1 MACALVG
8 TRLYVF
14 GGLGA
19 GPVDETWMF
28 DLAAM
33 RWTPLRNTVA
43 VPPARCAHTLTA
55 DPDGNI
61 WLYGGQAGSKGPVDL
76 KKDSATSLR
85 VRMLDKRNCCEDT
98 WMFDP
103 NGNGGKGKWHEQ
115 FCQVS
120 PSPRRGHS
128 ATLVL
133 GRKSAYKLSSSDE
146 DEEGA
151 DEGPVSLL
159 ASLESEMKA
168 REKAAQLAKNPPAH
182 EIFVIGGAGPDPGKG
197 FETVW
202 GTLWIFNLRKR
213 EWTDNS
219 AKCSGLLTQEWARF
233 EHTTT
238 LVQGGVQGASAKDTL
253 VMVGGVSASTMD
265 MNTESSTAVPNYNW
279 GGPEDTVLALD
290 VETLTWTKM
299 MTVSPFKEESLL
311 RSQTLGDEEDI
322 IKAPA
327 LHGHTTVPNP
337 CNPRELLIFGGRGGQ
352 QWTNELYSLTLPAEH
367 MPGLPYPGMPK
378 KKVKANVPIGGFGLS
393 RNTEDDE
400 KKEQKIPDPVITWD
414 ILGVDAEEELPL
426 ARYGHILVPW
436 APKVEIDLDAEKAAE
451 EAAEAAEVEKAKV
464 TRGSS
469 RGSRGGGSPSRGKGT
484 KKGGAA
490 TSSKSTAAEK
500 SKNQRKKKEE
510 SITVDLSPTT
520 PGLLLFGGS
529 LFGGKAVEGYAGSEV
544 QYLDLKMLVE
554 AEQAGD
560 NGVESSLSFDLLSGT
575 SQAGGAGLSSARSL
589 PGLRSARSQGLR
601 SARSAGGSSSA
612 QNLLAKLT
620 GHLGGDLDTVG
631 DGALPSRYFDMKKI
645 LLGQRPDHRTS
656 KIRRGEKPRT
666 PPPQLQLSSIGSKGS
681 VLSSGTSMRGVKSLS
696 SFEAFEFSRSMSL
709 TAMLASHDNPMR
721 RSASAPYF
729 GKDAPVVAKSLKS
742 TMNYAKLRK
751 LAKEDQR
758 YGPSSEDLERS
769 NLMSGILKGRP
780 YASAMCSRFCSDL

>member
-1 MACALVG
+1 MACAMVG
-8 TRLYVF
+8 TRMYVF

-33 RWTPLRNTVA
+33 RWTPLRDTVA

-103 NGNGGKGKWHEQ
+103 EGNGGKGKWHEQ

-120 PSPRRGHS
+120 PSPRRGHT

-133 GRKSAYKLSSSDE
+133 GRKSAYKLPNSDE
-146 DEEGA
+146 DEEGG
-151 DEGPVSLL
+151 DDGPVSLL

-219 AKCSGLLTQEWARF
+219 SKCSGLSTQEWARF
-233 EHTTT
+233 EHTST

-253 VMVGGVSASTMD
+253 ILVGGVSSSTME

-290 VETLTWTKM
+290 VETLTWTRM
-299 MTVSPFKEESLL
+299 RMLNPVKEESLL
-311 RSQTLGDEEDI
+311 RSQTLGDEDEA

-352 QWTNELYSLTLPAEH
+352 QWTNELYSLTLPDEH
-367 MPGLPYPGMPK
+367 VPGLPYPGMPK

-393 RNTEDDE
+393 RNTDEED

-414 ILGVDAEEELPL
+414 ILGVDAEEDLPL
-426 ARYGHILVPW
+426 ARYGHILMQW
-436 APKVEIDLDAEKAAE
+436 APKVELDADAEKAAE
-451 EAAEAAEVEKAKV
+451 EAAEAAEAEKAKV

-469 RGSRGGGSPSRGKGT
+469 RGSRGGSPSRGKNS
-484 KKGGAA
+484 KKGGTAGKSA
-490 TSSKSTAAEK
+490 TTEKGKSQK
-500 SKNQRKKKEE
+500 KKKEE

-554 AEQAGD
+554 AEQTGD
-560 NGVESSLSFDLLSGT
+560 SGADGGLSFDLLSGA

-631 DGALPSRYFDMKKI
+631 DGALPSGYPDMKKI

-656 KIRRGEKPRT
+656 KVRRGEKPRT
-666 PPPQLQLSSIGSKGS
+666 PPP
-681 VLSSGTSMRGVKSLS
+681 
-696 SFEAFEFSRSMSL
+696 
-709 TAMLASHDNPMR
+709 
-721 RSASAPYF
+721 
-729 GKDAPVVAKSLKS
+729 
-742 TMNYAKLRK
+742 
-751 LAKEDQR
+751 
-758 YGPSSEDLERS
+758 
-769 NLMSGILKGRP
+769 
-780 YASAMCSRFCSDL
+780 